1 MRRAAISSAVGLLLL
16 VACGSAETAP
26 SATPE
31 AQLPLLTGRVVDG
44 ADLLTPEQES
54 RLAGASAAVERDV
67 GPQFVIAT
75 VDSLGGLPIEE
86 YGLRLA
92 RSWAI
97 GSRERNDGLL
107 LLVAPNER
115 RVRIEVGTGLENR
128 VTDPFAAK
136 VLRERVLPRF
146 RESDYPA
153 GIVAGSEALIGR
165 LRSRQSD
172 REIAIEDRLAQ

>member
-1 MRRAAISSAVGLLLL
+1 MGRAVISWAVGLLLL
-16 VACGSAETAP
+16 VACRGAETAP
-26 SATPE
+26 STTVE
-31 AQLPLLTGRVVDG
+31 AQLPSLTGRVVDG
-44 ADLLTPEQES
+44 ADLLTSEEES
-54 RLAGASAAVERDV
+54 RLVAASAAVEREV

-75 VDSLGGLPIEE
+75 VDSLGDLSIEE

-92 RSWAI
+92 RSWGL

-107 LLVAPNER
+107 LLVATNER
-115 RVRIEVGTGLENR
+115 RVRIEVGTGLEDR

-146 RESDYPA
+146 HENDYPG
-153 GIVAGSEALIGR
+153 GIAAGSEALISR

-172 REIAIEDRLAQ
+172 REIANEDRLVT